1 MERMRTEHK
10 GKKGENNALTVLK
23 VALESTDNDKLHKQL
38 TEYLQNNKELWSDAH
53 EDDFDTFAQT
63 LAKEWLSSHKELKET
78 NEEAN
83 KETDNGI
90 DKKANKKLEKDE
102 DIIEEAIA
110 NNAVGE
116 IYSKDGLRLLKVL
129 GNPDRVEVKDG
140 VRIVCQEAC
149 MGLESLKEVVLPASV
164 TKLGSRA
171 FKDCINLVKVTM
183 PGVEIIHSDCFSSCE
198 SLKDVVLP
206 DTLCEIRE
214 RGFWRCKALE
224 QINIPR
230 HLKTI
235 GLLAF
240 NNSGLKNLNIEIS
253 DGYECCIYE
262 FGFYHC
268 MQLESVRLNGNVT
281 IAGLMAFGACS
292 SLKTITL
299 KNTKILESK
308 PLATMLLGC
317 TALEKII
324 VPKDKYNSYPDFNI
338 QGYFPEDLQTRD
350 FNSLVTP
357 TDGLL
362 DKQSCIL
369 TKEDKAIIEEAI
381 ASNASGEIYSE
392 DGLRLLKVLGNPE
405 RVEVRD
411 GVKVVCNDA
420 FSGLDSLR
428 EVVLP
433 ASVTELGNRA
443 FAECRNLVEVTMPG
457 VESIAAWCF
466 YHCENLKEVALPL
479 TLRGIWRS
487 AFSGCKALEHIKIP
501 RHLKTIDCY
510 AFQNS
515 GLKSLDIEISDGYK
529 CYLDCRCFSDCK
541 NLETVRLD
549 RNVLIA
555 GNMAFASCTALRTIE
570 FRSRRYIGGDE
581 AVATM
586 LVGCTALGKI
596 IVSKSICN
604 SYPNFNIQDYD
615 AAGFETRDFNSLVT
629 TKDGLIN
636 GLRTKLTKADMDV
649 VKRAIRNKVSGE
661 IYSADG
667 LRLLKVLGNPERV
680 EVKDGVKAVCD
691 DAFFGLDSLLEVT
704 LPASVM
710 DLGTSAFECCHSLF
724 KVTMPGVEYIGEKCF
739 DSCTSLKEIVL
750 PETLE
755 RICASAFAWCKA
767 LEAIN
772 IPCCLTVIDK
782 CAFLHSGLKS
792 VDIDISDGYICSISD
807 AAFFRCE
814 NMETV
819 RLNKNVK
826 IVGKKTFAGCTT
838 LKSIEFEEP
847 SMTCSCGE
855 PTATMLVGCTALEK
869 IVVPKSESNNCPDF
883 NIQDNESAQFEAR
896 DFNSFIT
903 LKE

>member
-1 MERMRTEHK
+1 MRTEHK

-53 EDDFDTFAQT
+53 EDDFDTFAKT
-63 LAKEWLSSHKELKET
+63 LAKEWLSSHKEQEDT
-78 NEEAN
+78 NEQ
-83 KETDNGI
+83 I
-90 DKKANKKLEKDE
+90 DKEQKMTEKEIKKDE

-129 GNPDRVEVKDG
+129 GKAERVEVKEG

-164 TKLGSRA
+164 TKLGSRV

-183 PGVEIIHSDCFSSCE
+183 PGVEIIHPECFSCCE
-198 SLKDVVLP
+198 NLKDVVLP

-230 HLKTI
+230 HLKAI

-240 NNSGLKNLNIEIS
+240 NNSGLKNLDIEIS

-262 FGFYHC
+262 YGFYHC
-268 MQLESVRLNGNVT
+268 MQLETVKLNGNVT
-281 IAGLMAFGACS
+281 IAGFMTFAACS
-292 SLKTITL
+292 SLKTIVL
-299 KNTKILESK
+299 KNTKVLESE
-308 PLATMLLGC
+308 PAATMLLGN

-324 VPKDKYNSYPDFNI
+324 VPRDKYNSYPDFNI
-338 QGYFPEDLQTRD
+338 QGHFPEHLQTRD
-350 FNSLVTP
+350 FNRLITP
-357 TDGLL
+357 TDGLI

-369 TKEDKAIIEEAI
+369 TKEDKAIIEGAI
-381 ASNASGEIYSE
+381 ANEASGEIYSK

-420 FSGLDSLR
+420 FSRLDNLK

-443 FAECRNLVEVTMPG
+443 FAECHNLVKVTMPG

-466 YHCENLKEVALPL
+466 HHCENLKEVALPF

-487 AFSGCKALEHIKIP
+487 AFSGCKALEQIKIP

-510 AFQNS
+510 AFQDS
-515 GLKSLDIEISDGYK
+515 GLKSLDIEINDGYK

-555 GNMAFASCTALRTIE
+555 GNMAFAGCTALNTIE
-570 FRSRRYIGGDE
+570 FRSRRYIGGDK

-586 LVGCTALGKI
+586 LVGCTAIEKI
-596 IVSKSICN
+596 IVSKFICN
-604 SYPNFNIQDYD
+604 SYPDFNIQGYD
-615 AAGFETRDFNSLVT
+615 AAGFETRNFNRLVT
-629 TKDGLIN
+629 MKDGLIN
-636 GLRTKLTKADMDV
+636 EQRTRLTKIDKAIIR
-649 VKRAIRNKVSGE
+649 RAIANKVFGE
-661 IYSADG
+661 IYSEDG
-667 LRLLKVLGNPERV
+667 QRLLKVLGNPEKV
-680 EVKDGVKAVCD
+680 EVKDGVKAICEYS
-691 DAFFGLDSLLEVT
+691 FFGLSNLREVT
-704 LPASVM
+704 LPASVI
-710 DLGTSAFECCHSLF
+710 DLGASSFEYCCSLS
-724 KVTMPGVEYIGEKCF
+724 KITMPGVEYIGEECF
-739 DSCTSLKEIVL
+739 SSCKSLKGIVL
-750 PETLE
+750 PETLD
-755 RICASAFAWCKA
+755 RICSSAFAWCKA

-772 IPCCLTVIDK
+772 IPRGLTVIDK

-792 VDIDISDGYICSISD
+792 VDIDISDGYVCSISD
-807 AAFFRCE
+807 GAFFRCE

-819 RLNKNVK
+819 RLNSNVR
-826 IVGKKTFAGCTT
+826 ILGNKTFANCTT
-838 LKSIEFEEP
+838 LKTIEFEKP
-847 SMTCSCGE
+847 LTTCSCGA
-855 PTATMLVGCTALEK
+855 PTKTMLIGCTALEK
-869 IVVPKSESNNCPDF
+869 IIVPKEECNSCPDF
-883 NIQDNESAQFEAR
+883 NIQDNESDTYKTR
-896 DFNSFIT
+896 DFNSLIT
-903 LKE
+903 PKE